1 MITNT
6 ENFFDELNEDNEEI
20 PVDISQSK
28 RKNIH
33 FETPTRRVG
42 DIYHSYNTNEL
53 DPRPPF
59 QRGYVW
65 DKKKASRLVESILLN
80 VPIPLIYTS
89 QEEDS
94 SELKPLKCTRCN
106 ESLSP
111 NSYFCSKC
119 ALPINLRDQYLQE
132 KDAAES
138 GLKECSN

>member
-1 MITNT
+1 LTGWIKKGYIVSTIEKFRMILKSFYKIIFLNLIEYENILIYLHRVDLFEVYIAYLEIMITNT
-6 ENFFDELNEDNEEI
+6 ENFLDELNEDNEEI

-80 VPIPLIYTS
+80 VPVP
-89 QEEDS
+89 
-94 SELKPLKCTRCN
+94 P
-106 ESLSP
+106 
-111 NSYFCSKC
+111 
-119 ALPINLRDQYLQE
+119 
-132 KDAAES
+132 
-138 GLKECSN
+138 